1 MALVDTTRS
10 IADASDFFALMETL
24 YVFMSSSKSHDVYLQ
39 KQNELHPSKQL
50 RRLQRLSDTRW
61 ACRFFAIDAVCCTFD
76 SLLAALEAITEW
88 ENREKAVEAKGILL
102 QVKSF
107 KFLIL
112 LIIFSRILSCTKSS
126 SDQLQSS
133 SIDMAKAADL
143 VCATVGILQDFRTD
157 SKWEQ
162 LYKYVQDVA
171 SLHNIQ
177 TEVPRPQR
185 SRQLPRRYDDG
196 LVMETIGS
204 RDGFMTSEHLKVSV
218 YFPILDAMLSE
229 LDRRFAEKNLEHM
242 RSIQVCSPRSPN
254 FLRPNSIRTL
264 AESYGLDMGSLSVEC
279 SLAKPTLLG
288 KDMHSIADVLLELSS
303 LRIAF
308 PLLTKLLQIALTIVV
323 STAHCERSFS
333 ALKRIKTY
341 LRSTMTEQRLID
353 LAVLSIERELSKQIS
368 LDQVVN
374 EFASKDKNRR
384 ILLV

>member
-1 MALVDTTRS
+1 
-10 IADASDFFALMETL
+10 
-24 YVFMSSSKSHDVYLQ
+24 
-39 KQNELHPSKQL
+39 
-50 RRLQRLSDTRW
+50 
-61 ACRFFAIDAVCCTFD
+61 
-76 SLLAALEAITEW
+76 
-88 ENREKAVEAKGILL
+88 
-102 QVKSF
+102 
-107 KFLIL
+107 
-112 LIIFSRILSCTKSS
+112 
-126 SDQLQSS
+126 
-133 SIDMAKAADL
+133 
-143 VCATVGILQDFRTD
+143 
-157 SKWEQ
+157 
-162 LYKYVQDVA
+162 
-171 SLHNIQ
+171 
-177 TEVPRPQR
+177 
-185 SRQLPRRYDDG
+185 
-196 LVMETIGS
+196 
-204 RDGFMTSEHLKVSV
+204 MTSEHLKVSI

-229 LDRRFAEKNLEHM
+229 LDCRFAEKNLEHM
-242 RSIQVCSPRSPN
+242 RSIQACSPHSPN

-308 PLLTKLLQIALTIVV
+308 PLLIKLLQIALTIVV